1 MSIRRSE
8 KCLVCAVNV
17 IDFSIFQ
24 MNMSTMERLNL
35 VAAFCGST
43 IRKLLVVV
51 VCPGSM
57 KVNMCVI
64 SGKYIVL
71 GSKNT
76 RIIMLSNF
84 VYTGF
89 MNVFQVELECPCNTY
104 DRIINKKE
112 STIANCS
119 MQSRGTFLKP
129 DKIFIVI

>member
-1 MSIRRSE
+1 
-8 KCLVCAVNV
+8 
-17 IDFSIFQ
+17 

-35 VAAFCGST
+35 VATFCGST

-76 RIIMLSNF
+76 RIIMLSDF